1 MDDLDEFMDDVETN
15 SLITIP
21 EQQFEDVVDIIAQE
35 SRERGEQIVE
45 MQENNRDSDQVS
57 EAATEVLDENGKP
70 FWMKFF
76 KADYL
81 AETEPKLDPKVTKD
95 KNSSSTQQQ
104 RISEILQKQEKIRRE
119 FEKIRKLDAEL
130 AQKTKFQRE
139 LKNAQMARKQDE
151 DELIRRQVELAQP
164 PKQPSKKEEDKRSTK
179 KKPGT
184 QATKGGRPQK

>member
-35 SRERGEQIVE
+35 SRERGEQVVE
-45 MQENNRDSDQVS
+45 MQENNRDFDQIS

-81 AETEPKLDPKVTKD
+81 AETEPKPDPKATKD
-95 KNSSSTQQQ
+95 KNSSTQQQ

-139 LKNAQMARKQDE
+139 LKNAQMARRQDE
-151 DELIRRQVELAQP
+151 DEVLRRQVELAQP
-164 PKQPSKKEEDKRSTK
+164 PKQPSKKEEDKKSTK
-179 KKPGT
+179 KKPAT
-184 QATKGGRPQK
+184 QASKGGRPQK